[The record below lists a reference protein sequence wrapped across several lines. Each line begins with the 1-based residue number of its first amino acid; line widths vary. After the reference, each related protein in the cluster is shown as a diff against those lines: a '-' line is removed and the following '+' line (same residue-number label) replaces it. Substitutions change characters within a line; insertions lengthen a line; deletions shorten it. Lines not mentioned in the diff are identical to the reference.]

1 MAKDIGKSSFQALL
15 KRLSGNTL
23 SLAGMTIIV
32 LSVIIAAAGYIILPD
47 KTPWCNQQIL
57 QIAAKKPGF
66 STKVLYVRKNEE
78 IERQGFFRTIIFG
91 RKASFDIYPM
101 LDYSIADLK
110 IIIREYTD
118 FPDEDFFYREFDLA
132 DVLFPVRR
140 DSGLCLN
147 GDKSGFF
154 LINGTYMEY
163 DVAELRKI
171 IENKSIGKKK
181 YILGTDR
188 FGRDLLSRVLLGTR
202 VSLTVGFIAVAI
214 SLLIGVSLGALAG
227 YFGGFIDSLIMW
239 FVNVIWS
246 VPTLLMVIALTI
258 VIGKGYWQVFLAVGL
273 TMWVEVARVVRG
285 QVMSIKEKE
294 FVEAARA
301 LGFSNFRILFRHIL
315 PNVLSPVIIISAAN
329 FASAILIEAG
339 LSFLGIGVQPP
350 VPSWGGMIKDH
361 YGYIIVDKAYLAF
374 IPGVAIM
381 LLVLAFTMTG
391 NGLRDAMDVRRE

>member
-1 MAKDIGKSSFQALL
+1 MVEKYNNSSFQALIE
-15 KRLSGNTL
+15 RFRGNIL
-23 SLAGMTIIV
+23 SLAGMAIIV
-32 LSVIIAAAGYIILPD
+32 VSIIIAFAGYIFLPD
-47 KTPWCNQQIL
+47 KTPFCNQQII

-78 IERQGFFRTIIFG
+78 IEKQNFIKTMFSG
-91 RKASFDIYPM
+91 RKSMHEIYPL
-101 LDYSIADLK
+101 LDYSFDGIK
-110 IIIREYTD
+110 IVIREYTD
-118 FPDEDFFYREFDLA
+118 FTEEDFFYREFDIA

-140 DSGLCLN
+140 DSGYRIQGN
-147 GDKSGFF
+147 KVTFH
-154 LINGTYMEY
+154 LINGFQKEY
-163 DVAELRKI
+163 GIDELHEMTK
-171 IENKSIGKKK
+171 NKAIKEK
-181 YILGTDR
+181 YFLFGTDR
-188 FGRDLLSRVLLGTR
+188 FGRDLFSRILLGTR
-202 VSLTVGFIAVAI
+202 VSLSVGFIAVLI
-214 SLLIGVSLGALAG
+214 SLFIGISLGALAG
-227 YFGGFIDSLIMW
+227 YFRGFTDSLIMW
-239 FVNVIWS
+239 FVNVVWS
-246 VPTLLMVIALTI
+246 VPTLLMVIALTM
-258 VIGKGYWQVFLAVGL
+258 VIGRGYWQVFIAVGL

-285 QVMSIKEKE
+285 QVMSLKEKE

-301 LGFSNFRILFRHIL
+301 LGFSHLRILFRHIL

-339 LSFLGIGVQPP
+339 LSFLGIGIQPP